1 MADQDKAKQTAEQD
15 AASKTEAKST
25 DTKESKEDKAK
36 AEPKFTEAD
45 LQSEVDR
52 RVTQALKKREEEH
65 EQKLATE
72 REEAEQKRLE
82 EQGKWQEAAE
92 AAKKKAKDIETTVD
106 GLKERAENA
115 EKALAKHNEAM
126 LAQLDDDNPLK
137 AAVLAMNDPV
147 AICSFLAEHSA
158 KIFAKADASTDT
170 VRKPVPTNSL
180 PKPKTNGEATDGKK
194 RLVSAKPPGW

>member
-1 MADQDKAKQTAEQD
+1 MADQDKAKQTPSED
-15 AASKTEAKST
+15 AKPATDAKATEGK
-25 DTKESKEDKAK
+25 DDKAK
-36 AEPKFTEAD
+36 EGPKYTDAD

-52 RVTQALKKREEEH
+52 RVTQALQKREEEH
-65 EQKLATE
+65 EKKLAAE

-92 AAKKKAKDIETTVD
+92 SAKKKAKELESTTES
-106 GLKERAENA
+106 LKERAENA

-170 VRKPVPTNSL
+170 ARKPVPTNSL
-180 PKPKTNGEATDGKK
+180 PKPKTNGDATDGKK
-194 RLVSAKPPGW
+194 KLVSAKPPGW

>member
-1 MADQDKAKQTAEQD
+1 MADQDKAKQTPQED
-15 AASKTEAKST
+15 AKPTT
-25 DTKESKEDKAK
+25 DEKATESKDDKK
-36 AEPKFTEAD
+36 TEPKFTEAD

-92 AAKKKAKDIETTVD
+92 AAKRKAKDIETTVD

-126 LAQLDDDNPLK
+126 LAQLDDENPLK

-147 AICSFLAEHSA
+147 AICSFLAEHSE
-158 KIFAKADASTDT
+158 KIFAKPDASTDT
-170 VRKPVPTNSL
+170 ARKPVPTNSL
-180 PKPKTNGEATDGKK
+180 PKPKTNGDATDGKK
-194 RLVSAKPPGW
+194 LRVSAKPLGW